1 MFRSSRCII
10 FSRLFLSLFLVAVA
24 FITIQPVRADSF
36 PTIPETFYGNVK
48 NNGTT
53 VGAGY
58 TVEARIN
65 GTAVTVVTTDS
76 QGRYGYNTSS
86 FTVTCSSGSVSL
98 YVNGVLATTVSCT
111 PGATKLDLSVTGA
124 PSSYTAP
131 TIASTTVTITTTSLP
146 SGTVGTA
153 YSATL
158 SSSGGTSPY
167 TWSLSSG
174 NLPAGLT
181 LNNGVIS
188 GTPTSAATSTF
199 TIQATDSA
207 SNTAIETYSVTISTD
222 GSSYSTLS
230 ISTSSLS
237 NGTVGTSYVKTLAAT
252 GGSGSYIWTLTDGS
266 LPDGV
271 SLSSAGTIS
280 GTPTSS
286 ATYSFTVM
294 ATDSNSLNTSKTL
307 SLYIASAATTTSS
320 TTSSTSSSSSS
331 GTPTSPSTGSSSSQ
345 SSATPSSAIAA
356 FAISNM
362 TATPI
367 SSKSGNQVNIS
378 INIANTSK
386 VQGTKSLLLKI
397 NDNVEAQ
404 QDVVLDPGESQVVT
418 FTVNKNTPGTYK
430 ASIDPL
436 SADFVITSA
445 PATQQSN
452 DSGVPVVG
460 IFIGGFLLVFL
471 IILLII
477 RQRRQSNY

>member
-1 MFRSSRCII
+1 
-10 FSRLFLSLFLVAVA
+10 
-24 FITIQPVRADSF
+24 
-36 PTIPETFYGNVK
+36 VK

-345 SSATPSSAIAA
+345 
-356 FAISNM
+356 
-362 TATPI
+362 
-367 SSKSGNQVNIS
+367 
-378 INIANTSK
+378 
-386 VQGTKSLLLKI
+386 
-397 NDNVEAQ
+397 
-404 QDVVLDPGESQVVT
+404 
-418 FTVNKNTPGTYK
+418 
-430 ASIDPL
+430 
-436 SADFVITSA
+436 
-445 PATQQSN
+445 
-452 DSGVPVVG
+452 
-460 IFIGGFLLVFL
+460 
-471 IILLII
+471 
-477 RQRRQSNY
+477 